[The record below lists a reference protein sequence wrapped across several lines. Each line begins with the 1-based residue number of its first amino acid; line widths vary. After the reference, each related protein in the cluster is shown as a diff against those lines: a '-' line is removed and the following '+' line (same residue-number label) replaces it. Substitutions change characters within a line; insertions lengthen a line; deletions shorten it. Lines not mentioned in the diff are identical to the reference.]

1 MSVTLDTAGTEGL
14 VSRLGEPEQ
23 MIVRGALDWL
33 LPEERGLED
42 LTQSTLQ
49 DFLWYHLPVKW
60 LIDTREHTR
69 LPGRW
74 PISSPRRAWT
84 GMPGCADG
92 RTPTS

>member
-1 MSVTLDTAGTEGL
+1 MSVPLDPAGTETL

-23 MIVRGALDWL
+23 MIVRGVLDWL
-33 LPEERGLED
+33 LPEEGGLVD

-69 LPGRW
+69 LPGRS
-74 PISSPRRAWT
+74 PTSSPRQAWI
-84 GMPGCADG
+84 GMPGCADR